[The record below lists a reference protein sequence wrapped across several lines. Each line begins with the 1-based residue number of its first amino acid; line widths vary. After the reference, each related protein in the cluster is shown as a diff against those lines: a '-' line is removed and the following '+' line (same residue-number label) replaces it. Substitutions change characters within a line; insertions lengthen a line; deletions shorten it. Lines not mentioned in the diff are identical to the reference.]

1 MGALCSLWFL
11 PPPWNTQEK
20 PGEVGAPSPDLR
32 RGETPHADAEGEER
46 FLGSGFIITS
56 VYSRKEIAPFLN
68 SAM

>member
-1 MGALCSLWFL
+1 M
-11 PPPWNTQEK
+11 QEK

-32 RGETPHADAEGEER
+32 RDETPHADAEGEER